1 MHTRANFV
9 LICDRSGLENFFII
23 PLDALFDTCMTL
35 IVSKLITFF
44 ALAIA
49 REIAVIDGTAVSM
62 ISILEFFFSD
72 ICQFQ
77 ILGQN

>member
-23 PLDALFDTCMTL
+23 PLDIIPLFDTCMTL

-62 ISILEFFFSD
+62 ISILEFFF
-72 ICQFQ
+72 QTFV
-77 ILGQN
+77 NFKF

>member
-1 MHTRANFV
+1 MYDIDHLKINYV
-9 LICDRSGLENFFII
+9 
-23 PLDALFDTCMTL
+23 
-35 IVSKLITFF
+35 F

-49 REIAVIDGTAVSM
+49 REIAVIDGTAVSYDFH
-62 ISILEFFFSD
+62 SRNFFSRH